1 MAVIDGVGV
10 AVCVEV
16 TAGVGVC
23 VGVAVI
29 LGVGLL
35 VGVCVGVIV
44 GVGVGFG
51 IESTNI
57 ALASPFRN
65 SNLPRLNNIDISRE
79 HFKNKC

>member
-1 MAVIDGVGV
+1 VAVIDGVGV

-23 VGVAVI
+23 V
-29 LGVGLL
+29 GVGLL